1 MKKIIGMI
9 LLLGI
14 SFGLFA
20 DVLWEN
26 DGVPVRLGVNIEWT
40 RSSVVMDDGSIV
52 YVWSDTRD
60 GDRDIFGQK
69 IDADGNPVW
78 GENSGSTEYPEMMEG
93 IKINGEVNR
102 QEDIVAINAGDGNVI
117 VAWIDFRNETN
128 GDVYAQ
134 KLNSEGEIQW
144 DPAGVPLCLISGG
157 QISLNIVN
165 DANGG
170 IYLVWYDGRNPGGT
184 DIYGTHLLGDGT
196 IAAGWSVDGDPIV
209 NASGGQNQH
218 TFWEDGTG
226 GAILAWHDE
235 RSPDNEDIY
244 IQRIASNGD
253 LLWGE
258 NGTLLTDTPGVQ
270 EKPKVAPDTDGNFVF
285 AWIDKSV
292 DVSGGN
298 LRAMKVDLNGN
309 NVWTNETIIYAG
321 EGVQRNPRLEQ
332 NPEGGVFAVWED
344 GRNNSEFKDIYAQ
357 KINSDGTLAWNTT
370 GVEVTTNENDQL
382 NPRLVNDGDG
392 GCWIIWDDGRFLGH
406 PNEDIYV
413 QHLDNAGTAEFE
425 AGGKFVCNA
434 IREQFSPLIKR
445 NSEGGYLVTWGDNR
459 SGSTGIY
466 MQLLNSTGVE
476 QFPENGKVLY
486 FGLSGDAK
494 DYTIIE
500 NDDNPVIVWKDTRN
514 VGIKQTYMQVLN
526 GDGTFQL
533 AKNGVAVTEMTNYD
547 QEGIAV
553 SYNETDEV
561 LAVAWQETRGD
572 YNQIY
577 AQAVDLN
584 GTSLWNSAGLILAAN
599 NAEQQNARISL
610 AEDGS
615 YYIGWSDFRDDWNF
629 GIVAQRV
636 IDGEIQWDAEGVII
650 VDEVGDEKLNA
661 IIDNYFIW
669 QGGPWGN
676 SDIFIK
682 RIASDGTTADGWDD
696 DAVVV
701 CGENGDQVNARA
713 IEVAGGILVVWDD
726 LRDGNQDIYGQLVA
740 LDGTLLWAEGG
751 IALSA
756 MPNDQAL
763 GNIISYEDDIYA
775 VWADLRDGQWDV
787 YAQNYDMNG
796 AEQWT
801 ADGYGVATTEN
812 TEQAPYIT
820 GNSTTNVVFWEGIVG
835 EGEGEDAESNLYA
848 QLLDADGNPQWAAD
862 GEVISSAIRNQNNPM
877 AVTNGA
883 DYCVVIWED
892 TRSSGKTDIYNI
904 YAQKLLIGGSSSED
918 TTVPANT
925 ARVHQNYPNPF
936 NPSTTITYNL
946 PKDVNEDFELK
957 IYNVKGQLV
966 NSLKAGEKSVTW
978 NGKNKL
984 GSTVSNGIYFYR
996 LESESVKSAPRKM
1009 ILLK

>member
-14 SFGLFA
+14 TFGLFA
-20 DVLWEN
+20 DVYWET
-26 DGVPVRLGVNIEWT
+26 DGIPVRQGVNIEWT

-78 GENSGSTEYPEMMEG
+78 GENSGSAEYPEMTEG

-102 QEDIVAINAGDGNVI
+102 QEDIVAINVGDGNVI
-117 VAWIDFRNETN
+117 VAWIDFRNEHN

-134 KLNSEGEIQW
+134 KLNSDGEIQW
-144 DPAGVPLCLISGG
+144 DSAGVPLCLISGT

-170 IYLVWYDGRNPGGT
+170 IYLVWYDNRNPGGT

-196 IAAGWSVDGDPIV
+196 IAPGWSVDGDPIV
-209 NASGGQNQH
+209 DASGGQNQH

-235 RSPDNEDIY
+235 RNADDENIY

-258 NGTLLTDTPGVQ
+258 NGTLLTNTPGVQ

-298 LRAMKVDLNGN
+298 LRAMKVDLDGN
-309 NVWTNETIIYAG
+309 NVWANETIIYAG
-321 EGVQRNPRLEQ
+321 DGVQRNPRLGK
-332 NPEGGVFAVWED
+332 NSEGGVFAVWED

-357 KINSDGTLAWNTT
+357 KINSDGTLAWDAA

-382 NPRLVNDGDG
+382 NPRLTHDGNG
-392 GCWIIWDDGRFLGH
+392 GCWFIWDDGRLLGH
-406 PNEDIYV
+406 PYEDIYV
-413 QHLDNAGTAEFE
+413 QRLNSAGVAEFE
-425 AGGKFVCNA
+425 TGGKFICNA

-466 MQLLNSTGVE
+466 MQLLNSAGVE

-500 NDDNPVIVWKDTRN
+500 NEENPIVIWKDTRD
-514 VGIKQTYMQVLN
+514 VGIKQIYMQVVN
-526 GDGTFQL
+526 SDGTFQL
-533 AKNGVAVTEMTNYD
+533 IENGIPFTTFSGVD
-547 QEGIAV
+547 QDNFSSSFDDEDDVIALV
-553 SYNETDEV
+553 
-561 LAVAWQETRGD
+561 WQETRGD
-572 YNQIY
+572 FNQVY
-577 AQAVDLN
+577 AQAIDID
-584 GTSLWNSAGLILAAN
+584 GTSLWDSTGLYVAEFPS
-599 NAEQQNARISL
+599 AEQIEPKISL
-610 AEDGS
+610 ANDGS

-629 GIVAQRV
+629 GIVAQKV
-636 IDGEIQWDAEGVII
+636 IDGVTQWDAEGVII
-650 VDEVGDEKLNA
+650 ADETGDEKLNA

-669 QGGPWGN
+669 QGGSWGN
-676 SDIFIK
+676 SNIFIK
-682 RIASDGTTADGWDD
+682 RIADDGSTFAGWDD
-696 DAVVV
+696 DAVEV
-701 CGENGDQVNARA
+701 CGENGDQTNARA
-713 IEVAGGILVVWDD
+713 LKVEQGILIVWDD
-726 LRDGNQDIYGQLVA
+726 LRNGNLDIYGQLVSN
-740 LDGTLLWAEGG
+740 DGELLWADGG

-756 MPNDQAL
+756 MDNDQAL
-763 GNIISYEDDIYA
+763 GNIRTHGDDIYA

-796 AEQWT
+796 TEQWT
-801 ADGYGVATTEN
+801 ADGLGVATTEAA
-812 TEQAPYIT
+812 EQAPYIV
-820 GNSTTNVVFWEGIVG
+820 GNSTSNVIFWEGIV
-835 EGEGEDAESNLYA
+835 EDGSESESNLFA
-848 QLLDADGNPQWAAD
+848 QLLDENGNLIWDAE
-862 GEVISSAIRNQNNPM
+862 GEVISSAIRNQNAPM
-877 AVTNGA
+877 AAMSA
-883 DYCVVIWED
+883 DDVVVIWED
-892 TRSSGKTDIYNI
+892 TRSSGKTDIYNV
-904 YAQKLLIGGSSSED
+904 YAQKLGLGLDSPE

-925 ARVHQNYPNPF
+925 ALVNQNYPNPF
-936 NPSTTITYNL
+936 NPTTTITYSL
-946 PKDVNEDFELK
+946 PENSTEDFKLY

-966 NSLKAGEKSVTW
+966 NSLKAGENSVTW
-978 NGKNKL
+978 NGKDSN

-996 LESESVKSAPRKM
+996 LESDSIKSSPRKM